1 MGELAIEA
9 SEEGV
14 KGETERS
21 VAHQSGRYS
30 IGQQRE
36 DQTVSMTLQPTA
48 ANTNAD
54 GNGKAKGALSVH
66 QISEEELAWIE
77 ERTQTSRRPDAKQS
91 STPPAAVFHKAA
103 SEDEPPTL
111 SALRPYYREPTLER
125 VQLQFEDKSLDPTQN
140 PLSHSSLQPPPKRRF
155 GSAQSLL
162 TGVGALALVG
172 VGYLAALANSPPDGS
187 ATTTFAPAS
196 APAQA
201 PSNAAMLPQT
211 VPSEPA
217 APEPSAVVEAAAPA
231 PSAGMNETDVPW
243 SVADRGAS
251 PDAQLEAAAAEGNS
265 ESALGA
271 QAQAE
276 SAAPETALP
285 RRPRGHVVAR
295 PTPVPVAGLP
305 PLPSREQI
313 QAGIEGMR
321 AALLTCA
328 GAAHGTTTA
337 RLTILGTGRVASATI
352 EGAFAGSSQ
361 GSCMARALRT
371 ATFPRFAAENLQV
384 TYPFRL

>member
-9 SEEGV
+9 SEEGAS
-14 KGETERS
+14 KEPESS

-36 DQTVSMTLQPTA
+36 REDQTVRMTLQPTA
-48 ANTNAD
+48 ANTNASP
-54 GNGKAKGALSVH
+54 GLSVH

-77 ERTQTSRRPDAKQS
+77 ERTATARRPDPKQS
-91 STPPAAVFHKAA
+91 STPPATVFHKPT
-103 SEDEPPTL
+103 SEDDVPAL

-140 PLSHSSLQPPPKRRF
+140 PLSHSSLQPPQKRRL
-155 GSAQSLL
+155 GSVQSLL

-172 VGYLAALANSPPDGS
+172 VGYLAALANTGNSDGA

-196 APAQA
+196 APAQTQTNEALLAAA
-201 PSNAAMLPQT
+201 PR
-211 VPSEPA
+211 
-217 APEPSAVVEAAAPA
+217 APEPTAVDAPA
-231 PSAGMNETDVPW
+231 PVPTADVLW
-243 SVADRGAS
+243 SVAERAN
-251 PDAQLEAAAAEGNS
+251 AAAVQPEQGAADEATQAAQPAT
-265 ESALGA
+265 EATAADAL
-271 QAQAE
+271 Q
-276 SAAPETALP
+276 P
-285 RRPRGHVVAR
+285 RRIPRAHVVGR
-295 PTPVPVAGLP
+295 PMPAPTAGLP

-313 QAGIEGMR
+313 QSGIEGMR
-321 AALLTCA
+321 ATLQSCA

-352 EGAFAGSSQ
+352 EGAFAGTAQ

-371 ATFPRFAAENLQV
+371 AAFPRFAAENLQV